1 MSRFDTKVKLK
12 LRTLESKYPN
22 RTLKKILSLWWFC
35 FMCLSD
41 YCLKSLYIKKTSS
54 KNGKARIAF
63 NLKGGLGDIII
74 GLNYVYHFHK
84 YCGSENFEIDVYISN
99 SNPKAFISLISADYK
114 EIIKNC
120 YQGLCNDTTGYAL
133 ILDIIRFPEVLY
145 YDKNIISNFPHLE
158 LLLKKYSEFIKK
170 NYILID
176 NEPYLDSVE
185 NRICLNMG
193 FKRINQ
199 SDIGKILNIG
209 EEFAIPVPVANE
221 KEVLEK
227 YGITGKFITIN
238 RSCGDMGIVQSTK
251 LWPYEHYNALIA
263 MIKKEYPSLDIV
275 QIGRTEQTEHIIK
288 GIDKNLV
295 GKTNFDEL
303 KVLLKNSFVHIDSEG
318 GLVHLRKALRGGK
331 SIVMFGPTHKEIYG
345 YSSNA
350 NIKAENV
357 CPGDC
362 EWLSSEWQLK
372 CLKTGT
378 TKSPCMEAITPERV
392 FTEFEKICRE

>member
-1 MSRFDTKVKLK
+1 MSRFDTRVKLK

-54 KNGKARIAF
+54 KNGKSKIAF

-74 GLNYVYHFHK
+74 GLNYIYHFQK
-84 YCGSENFEIDVYISN
+84 YCGSEKFEIDVYVSS
-99 SNPKAFISLISADYK
+99 SNPKLFVSNIHNDV
-114 EIIKNC
+114 IKNC
-120 YQGLCNDTTGYAL
+120 YQGLCNDTAGYVL
-133 ILDIIRFPEVLY
+133 VLDIMRFPEVLY
-145 YDKNIISNFPHLE
+145 YDKDIISKFSQLE
-158 LLLKKYSEFIKK
+158 LLVKKYSAFIKK

-176 NEPYLDSVE
+176 NEPYLDSVG
-185 NRICLNMG
+185 NRLCLNMG

-199 SDIGKILNIG
+199 PDIGKILNIG
-209 EEFAIPVPVANE
+209 EEFAMPIPVINE
-221 KEVLEK
+221 KKVLEK
-227 YGITGKFITIN
+227 YCINNKFITIN
-238 RSCGDMGIVQSTK
+238 RSCGDRQGQNPK
-251 LWPYEHYNALIA
+251 LWPYEHYNTLVA
-263 MIKKEYPSLDIV
+263 MIKKEYPSIDIV

-318 GLVHLRKALRGGK
+318 GLVHLRKALHGGK
-331 SIVMFGPTHKEIYG
+331 SIVMFGPTQKEFYG
-345 YSSNA
+345 YSSNV

-362 EWLSSEWQLK
+362 EWLTSEWSLK

>member
-1 MSRFDTKVKLK
+1 
-12 LRTLESKYPN
+12 
-22 RTLKKILSLWWFC
+22 
-35 FMCLSD
+35 MCLSD
-41 YCLKSLYIKKTSS
+41 YFLKLLYIKKKANKS
-54 KNGKARIAF
+54 GKAKIAF

-74 GLNYVYHFHK
+74 GLNYIYYFKK
-84 YCGSENFEIDVYISN
+84 YCGNENFEIDVYISN
-99 SNPKAFISLISADYK
+99 SNPKAFISSADYK
-114 EIIKNC
+114 EIITNC
-120 YQGLCNDTTGYAL
+120 YQGLCNDTAGHAL
-133 ILDIIRFPEVLY
+133 ILDIMRFPEVLY
-145 YDKNIISNFPHLE
+145 YDKKIIKNFPHIE
-158 LLLKKYSEFIKK
+158 LLLKKYSEFCKK

-176 NEPYLDSVE
+176 NEPYLDSVV

-199 SDIGKILNIG
+199 PDIGKILNIG
-209 EEFAIPVPVANE
+209 EEFAIPIPVINE
-221 KEVLEK
+221 KKVLEK

-238 RSCGDMGIVQSTK
+238 RSCGGGQGQSTK
-251 LWPYEHYNALIA
+251 LWPYGHYNKLIA
-263 MIKKEYPSLDIV
+263 LIKKEYPGLDIV

-350 NIKAENV
+350 NIKAENA
-357 CPGDC
+357 CPCDC